1 MPGDGKAEAF
11 LATHTMQRDC
21 FRRRDQQAKWSRARK
36 MTETIPSYDMAW
48 GGHRLSFGPHTLIMG
63 VLNVTPDSFS
73 DGGRFFETGRAVDQG
88 LKLIADG
95 ADILD
100 IGGESTRPFSDAVP
114 ASEEI
119 RRVVPVIAALA
130 EKSSVPISIDTNK
143 ADVAREAIR
152 AGASIINDVSALR
165 MDPEMAAVAA
175 KTGVPV
181 ILMHMKET
189 PKTMQVAPAYDNL
202 MEEIRAFLTD
212 AIAHAVKNGI
222 DRSRIIVDP
231 GIGFG
236 KTLPH
241 NLQIMAGLRQFQS
254 LGCPVLVGASRK
266 TFLRKLLMKNRKD
279 DISPDLPIVESATQ
293 ASVAAAILNGAQA
306 VRVHDVAGTKITA
319 QIIDAIKTATQNLK
333 DLD

>member
-1 MPGDGKAEAF
+1 
-11 LATHTMQRDC
+11 
-21 FRRRDQQAKWSRARK
+21 
-36 MTETIPSYDMAW
+36 MTETYLSYDMAW
-48 GGHRLSFGPHTLIMG
+48 GRHRLSFGPRTLIMG

-73 DGGRFFETGRAVDQG
+73 DGGRFFDADSAVTQG

-95 ADILD
+95 ADIID
-100 IGGESTRPFSDAVP
+100 IGGESTRPFSDPVSV
-114 ASEEI
+114 SEEI

-130 EKSSVPISIDTNK
+130 EKTSIPISIDTNK
-143 ADVAREAIR
+143 SDVAREAIG
-152 AGASIINDVSALR
+152 AGAAIINDVSALR
-165 MDPEMAAVAA
+165 MDRQMAAVAA
-175 KTGVPV
+175 ETRVPV

-189 PKTMQVAPAYDNL
+189 PKTMQMAPVYSNL
-202 MEEIRAFLTD
+202 MEEIGTFLSDT
-212 AIAHAVKNGI
+212 IELAVENGI

-236 KTLPH
+236 KTLSH
-241 NLQIMAGLRQFQS
+241 NLQIMAGLQEFQR

-266 TFLRKLLMKNRKD
+266 TFLRKLLVEEGQK
-279 DISPDLPIVESATQ
+279 DISPDLPIVQSATQ

-319 QIIDAIKTATQNLK
+319 RIVDAIKTATPNRK